1 LAFQVSRI
9 LRPHDSISV
18 HHLRVAVRRFSRAL
32 RVFEACF
39 RAQDVKKIRRRLE
52 EIMVPARELRDCDLA
67 INLLSTSKQA
77 EAGGLL
83 AELERQRKD
92 AEHILLGTLR
102 RWMERKSSLKWR
114 TKLQSAFAARKK
126 TLPETAHQAAAELLP
141 ELAKEFFDRGKQ
153 AADEGELHQFRAAAR
168 KFRYTLELFATL
180 YGPAL
185 GAWLERIRRVQA
197 LAGSIDDCASVRK
210 RVAVGGDDVDTTLEK
225 RQRQGVEEF
234 QREWTQGFASPA
246 QAREWIHYLQY
257 FSANRHTARKPM
269 ARSVSAAGLSRPRS
283 RQA

>member
-1 LAFQVSRI
+1 
-9 LRPHDSISV
+9 
-18 HHLRVAVRRFSRAL
+18 
-32 RVFEACF
+32 
-39 RAQDVKKIRRRLE
+39 
-52 EIMVPARELRDCDLA
+52 MVPARELRDCDLA

-83 AELERQRKD
+83 AELERQRKE

-153 AADEGELHQFRAAAR
+153 AMDAGEFHQFR
-168 KFRYTLELFATL
+168 
-180 YGPAL
+180 

-210 RVAVGGDDVDTTLEK
+210 RVDGAVDVDIALEK
-225 RQRQGVEEF
+225 RQRQRVEEF